1 MKTKE
6 VKAPEGFHWM
16 DYKGGPILMVGDYGE
31 HEGAF
36 ESFPFE
42 VIEEHDDDR
51 LKKGA
56 EWDRIY
62 EAIFERTGNKE
73 LAAATATARVG
84 KAKDDPK
91 TPAKPSERRSGSETN
106 PEGSAAGGR
115 GGIKLSDANIK
126 ALENL
131 RDKHNEKHEAKSKRA
146 DLGKLKA
153 VFRRGAGAFSTSH
166 RPSVSS
172 RDQWALGRVKAFLY
186 LLANGRPKNA
196 KYVTDNDLLPDGHPR
211 AGKVEKRLLFVV
223 STPSDLDVARR
234 RHLCG
239 PSGERF
245 AKSYLEPLGLGRLDV
260 DVVDLGELE
269 DVKDLEPLAVV
280 TLGKTAKGLLGDV
293 VDVSLPHPAAIKTDR
308 ARDGLGR
315 RLAELG
321 AILEKAD
328 SFLPPKGVQEKAAIG
343 LRMRESQPPSNRG
356 GTEVGVARARDLANG
371 RRVSED
377 TVQRMASFF
386 ARHEVDLDSP
396 QNSDPSHPDY
406 PGRGIQAW
414 NLWGGDE
421 GKRFADKVMRQLE
434 AKEDAEKSRAVD
446 IYKAD
451 EEKRIVYGV
460 VLDPTELDAHEDFLS
475 PSVIEETAHQFLES
489 SRTIGLDHNGDAEG
503 ATVVESYVERYPTQ
517 EDYRLA
523 IEGKPHRSFRTR
535 FGEDSVTSGSWVLGV
550 RLPPDL
556 WSKVKSG
563 ELNAFSI
570 GGVGTREDL
579 GAGEMPDIEFIDR
592 D

>member
-1 MKTKE
+1 MKTKAIQ
-6 VKAPEGFHWM
+6 APKGYHWM
-16 DYKGGPILMVGDYGE
+16 ETSRGPMLMVGDYAPHDGASESYEFQLMEE
-31 HEGAF
+31 HE
-36 ESFPFE
+36 EN
-42 VIEEHDDDR
+42 IEKPE
-51 LKKGA
+51 

-84 KAKDDPK
+84 KVKDDPK

-106 PEGSAAGGR
+106 PEGSASGER
-115 GGIKLSDANIK
+115 GGIKLSEANIK

-131 RDKHNEKHEAKSKRA
+131 RDEHNEKYTAESKKA

-172 RDQWALGRVKAFLY
+172 RDQWALGRVKAFLH
-186 LLANGRPKNA
+186 LLATGRPKNA
-196 KYVTDNDLLPDGHPR
+196 KYIGDNDLLPEGHPR

-223 STPSDLDVARR
+223 STPSDLDIARR

-245 AKSYLEPLGLGRLDV
+245 AKSYLEPLGLGRPDV
-260 DVVDLGELE
+260 DVVDLGELDE
-269 DVKDLEPLAVV
+269 VKDLEPLAVV
-280 TLGKTAKGLLGDV
+280 TLGKTAKELLGDV

-328 SFLPPKGVQEKAAIG
+328 SFLPPKGVQEQAEIG
-343 LRMRESQPPSNRG
+343 LRMREEQPPSNRG

-377 TVQRMASFF
+377 TIRRMASFF

-396 QNSDPSHPDY
+396 QNSDPNHPDY

-414 NLWGGDE
+414 KLWGGDE
-421 GKRFADKVMRQLE
+421 GKRFAEKVMRQLE
-434 AKEDAEKSRAVD
+434 AKEEAEKSRAVG

-451 EEKRIVYGV
+451 DEKRIVYGV

-475 PSVIEETAHQFLES
+475 PSVIEETAHDFLES

-503 ATVVESYVERYPTQ
+503 ATVVESYIERYPSE

-523 IEGKPHRSFRTR
+523 IDGKPHRSFRTR
-535 FGEDSVTSGSWVLGV
+535 FGEDFVTSGSWVLGV
-550 RLPPDL
+550 RLPPEL
-556 WSKVKSG
+556 WSKVKDG

-579 GAGEMPDIEFIDR
+579 GAGEMPTIEFIER

>member
-1 MKTKE
+1 
-6 VKAPEGFHWM
+6 
-16 DYKGGPILMVGDYGE
+16 
-31 HEGAF
+31 
-36 ESFPFE
+36 
-42 VIEEHDDDR
+42 
-51 LKKGA
+51 
-56 EWDRIY
+56 
-62 EAIFERTGNKE
+62 
-73 LAAATATARVG
+73 
-84 KAKDDPK
+84 
-91 TPAKPSERRSGSETN
+91 
-106 PEGSAAGGR
+106 
-115 GGIKLSDANIK
+115 
-126 ALENL
+126 
-131 RDKHNEKHEAKSKRA
+131 
-146 DLGKLKA
+146 
-153 VFRRGAGAFSTSH
+153 
-166 RPSVSS
+166 
-172 RDQWALGRVKAFLY
+172 
-186 LLANGRPKNA
+186 
-196 KYVTDNDLLPDGHPR
+196 
-211 AGKVEKRLLFVV
+211 
-223 STPSDLDVARR
+223 
-234 RHLCG
+234 
-239 PSGERF
+239 
-245 AKSYLEPLGLGRLDV
+245 
-260 DVVDLGELE
+260 
-269 DVKDLEPLAVV
+269 
-280 TLGKTAKGLLGDV
+280 
-293 VDVSLPHPAAIKTDR
+293 
-308 ARDGLGR
+308 
-315 RLAELG
+315 
-321 AILEKAD
+321 
-328 SFLPPKGVQEKAAIG
+328 
-343 LRMRESQPPSNRG
+343 MRESQPPSKRG

-434 AKEDAEKSRAVD
+434 AKEDAEKSRAVG

-475 PSVIEETAHQFLES
+475 PSVIEETAHDFLES

-523 IEGKPHRSFRTR
+523 IEGKPHRSYRTR